1 MSLFEGITRM
11 GRRQAEALMGSVCVI
26 SRKTGTTRDQTTGKD
41 VDTFATVYEGK
52 CRVSFRD
59 ARGDGV
65 GAGDQAFDRQN
76 PTLSLPVDAV
86 GSADVRTNDVAVI
99 TANPLDA
106 GLVGVRFRVA
116 GIHAL
121 TQGTARRLPVEVL
134 S

>member
-1 MSLFEGITRM
+1 MTAESATFDGRALVESLMASECLIQ
-11 GRRQAEALMGSVCVI
+11 RQ
-26 SRKTGTTRDQTTGKD
+26 TGVTRDESTGKD
-41 VDTFATVYEGK
+41 VPSFSTVYQGK
-52 CRVSFRD
+52 CRVSFRN
-59 ARGDGV
+59 ARADGV
-65 GAGDQAFDRQN
+65 AAGNQAFEKQN
-76 PTLSLPVDAV
+76 PTLSLPVDAA
-86 GSADVRTNDVAVI
+86 GSADVRANDVAVI